1 MKSRHWR
8 DFKNLNLVTLLVSA
22 RGLTKHHRANIRPL
36 LIYAK
41 ILIKMRFQKIGLYLS
56 SERINRYLT
65 AAGNNHARTVRLYKE
80 NLKIAQAFHALL
92 GILEVILRNR
102 INTIL
107 SAHFTDPDWIINQKT
122 GFMIAPSLTHVDRRT
137 GRRIINDFLKSSIEQ
152 SERRF
157 TRLHIPITSDKIIAN
172 QSLGFW
178 TDLFEVHHYSLLR
191 GRPIQ
196 IFSQLPSGH
205 GRNEVCNRLYKI
217 RQFRNRIN
225 HNEPICFNGNV
236 IDFTY
241 VEDTYNSIID
251 ILTWIDPELINWIK
265 NINSVPVKIANAR
278 TIFHMPITNY
288 SNNLNS

>member
-1 MKSRHWR
+1 
-8 DFKNLNLVTLLVSA
+8 
-22 RGLTKHHRANIRPL
+22 
-36 LIYAK
+36 
-41 ILIKMRFQKIGLYLS
+41 MRFQKIRLYLS
-56 SERINRYLT
+56 SQRIDRYLIAT
-65 AAGNNHARTVRLYKE
+65 GHRKTRAIRLYKA
-80 NLKIAQAFHALL
+80 NLKIAQAFHPLL

-157 TRLHIPITSDKIIAN
+157 RRLHIPITSDNIIAD
-172 QSLGFW
+172 QPLGFW

-191 GRPIQ
+191 GRPIH

-205 GRNEVCNRLYKI
+205 GRSEVCNRLYKI

-241 VEDTYNSIID
+241 VENVYNSIID

-265 NINSVPVKIANAR
+265 NINSVPLKIANAR
-278 TIFHMPITNY
+278 TLFHLPFANGYPENTHK
-288 SNNLNS
+288 

>member
-1 MKSRHWR
+1 
-8 DFKNLNLVTLLVSA
+8 LLVSA
-22 RGLTKHHRANIRPL
+22 RGFTKRDKANVRTF
-36 LIYAK
+36 LIYTNF
-41 ILIKMRFQKIGLYLS
+41 LIQMRFQKIRLYLS

-65 AAGNNHARTVRLYKE
+65 AAGNNNARTVRLYKE

-107 SAHFTDPDWIINQKT
+107 SAHFTDPDWIITQKT
-122 GFMIAPSLTHVDRRT
+122 GFMIDPSLTHVDRRT
-137 GRRIINDFLKSSIEQ
+137 GRRVTIDFLKNSIEL

-157 TRLHIPITSDKIIAN
+157 RRLHIPISSDKIIAN

-178 TDLFEVHHYSLLR
+178 TDLFEVHHYRLLL

-196 IFSQLPSGH
+196 IFSQLPSGY
-205 GRNEVCNRLYKI
+205 GRSEVFSRLNKI
-217 RQFRNRIN
+217 RLFRNRIH

-241 VEDTYNSIID
+241 VEDVYNSIID
-251 ILTWIDPELINWIK
+251 ILTWIDPELINWTK
-265 NINSVPVKIANAR
+265 NINSVPLKIENAK
-278 TIFHMPITNY
+278 TIFHIPFTSGY
-288 SNNLNS
+288 P